1 MKRQLKTDTVF
12 ETVDA
17 SFFIVEFMGE
27 IAGLNKERQLIAAA
41 VKITGQHKIDF
52 NYRRSIMPP

>member
-17 SFFIVEFMGE
+17 SFFIVDFIGK
-27 IAGLNKERQLIAAA
+27 IAGLNKERQLIAATSI
-41 VKITGQHKIDF
+41 VRGQHKIDF